1 MLNNCGTKVNGL
13 RIMPNMN
20 SLAIEMPAISDLAL
34 EVMKRVISENE
45 VKQLITDQES
55 GPIALA
61 SAMSDFFQLASGL
74 EHTEQQ
80 LEAEVA
86 SELAHHALELADRLS
101 YQLRQLDIHD
111 QRQNLGQ
118 LFVSLAVWFA
128 RRRAV
133 LENLD
138 GTADAFAT
146 LVNLESDSQALA
158 SLSLLM
164 DEVLL
169 AASDEVKADADRSNP
184 WRAWRVLNLNMGIA
198 ATRSL
203 DIQLMENTFEEL
215 GRRLP
220 YDLPGFFADGK
231 RQMDAQDVPQEV
243 RDLMTRYAEKWP
255 NLSPRIRF
263 DA

>member
-1 MLNNCGTKVNGL
+1 
-13 RIMPNMN
+13 MN
-20 SLAIEMPAISDLAL
+20 SLAIEMPAVSNLAL
-34 EVMKRVISENE
+34 EVMKRVIDENE
-45 VKQLITDQES
+45 VTRAIMDEES

-61 SAMSDFFQLASGL
+61 SALSDFFQLASGL
-74 EHTEQQ
+74 EHAGQQ
-80 LEAEVA
+80 LEVEAV
-86 SELAHHALELADRLS
+86 SELGHHALDLADRLS

-111 QRQNLGQ
+111 QRENLAR
-118 LFVSLAVWFA
+118 LFASMAVWFA
-128 RRRAV
+128 RRGAV

-146 LVNLESDSQALA
+146 LVNLESDSKSLA
-158 SLSLLM
+158 SLSLRM

-169 AASDEVKADADRSNP
+169 AAADNVKADAERSNP

-203 DIQLMENTFEEL
+203 DIKLMEDTFEEMQ
-215 GRRLP
+215 RRVP
-220 YDLPGFFADGK
+220 YDLAGFFADGK

-243 RDLMTRYAEKWP
+243 RDLVTRYAENWP
-255 NLSPRIRF
+255 QLSPHVPL

>member
-1 MLNNCGTKVNGL
+1 
-13 RIMPNMN
+13 MN
-20 SLAIEMPAISDLAL
+20 SLVIEMPAISDLAL
-34 EVMKRVISENE
+34 EVMMRVINENE
-45 VKQLITDQES
+45 AKQIIADEES

-61 SAMSDFFQLASGL
+61 SALSDFFQLASGL
-74 EHTEQQ
+74 EHTGQE
-80 LEAEVA
+80 LGTEVA
-86 SELAHHALELADRLS
+86 SELAHHSLDLVDRLS

-111 QRQNLGQ
+111 QRQNLAR
-118 LFVSLAVWFA
+118 LFASLAVWFA

-146 LVNLESDSQALA
+146 LVNLESDERALA
-158 SLSLLM
+158 SSSLLM
-164 DEVLL
+164 NEVLL
-169 AASDEVKADADRSNP
+169 AASDDVKADADRSDP

-203 DIQLMENTFEEL
+203 DIELMENTFEEL

-231 RQMDAQDVPQEV
+231 RQMDAQDVPQDV
-243 RDLMTRYAEKWP
+243 RDLMARYAEKWP
-255 NLSPRIRF
+255 NLSPRISL
-263 DA
+263 DS